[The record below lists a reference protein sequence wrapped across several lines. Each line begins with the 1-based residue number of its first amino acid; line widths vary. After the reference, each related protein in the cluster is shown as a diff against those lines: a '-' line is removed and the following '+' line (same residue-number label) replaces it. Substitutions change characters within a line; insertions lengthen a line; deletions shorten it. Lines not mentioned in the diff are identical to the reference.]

1 MFYLPSVRLSGKE
14 VIPIVEGGKGVSIS
28 TGLTSGLWAAN
39 GGVGTV
45 SAVNA
50 DFYDDNGN
58 IVRQIYTE
66 KTREGR
72 HQQLIDY
79 AIKGGIAQTK
89 IAHDLSNGEGRIHI
103 NVLWEMGA
111 VEAVLNGIL
120 EKTQGLIHGITSG
133 AGMPY
138 KLAEIATKYKVY
150 YYPIIS
156 SARAFRILY
165 KRSFNK
171 FREFLGG
178 VVYEDPWLAGGHIG
192 LSNAENENQPESAY
206 LRVKELRKTLVELS
220 LDYVPI
226 IVAGGIWWLSEFAD
240 WIDNKEI
247 GPIAFQFGSRPLLTQ
262 ESPISDA
269 WKQLLLRLRPEDIV
283 LNRFSP
289 TGFPS
294 NAINNNF
301 IKELADRITRQVNYS
316 LEMNEIFSE
325 KFDNFYVSKE
335 DIKKINDWYK
345 TGFTS
350 FNTTPSNTLLFLT
363 KEKAKEILRDQMSCS
378 GCLSRCL
385 FSGWNQS
392 GEQLKQDPRTFCIQK
407 TLQDIAHNGD
417 IEANL
422 LFAGKNAYRFSEDP
436 FYKNGFIPNIKQL
449 FDRILSGF

>member
-1 MFYLPSVRLSGKE
+1 MFYLPSLRLSGKE

-50 DFYDDNGN
+50 DFYDNNGN
-58 IVRQIYTE
+58 IVRQMYTE

-72 HQQLIDY
+72 HKQLIDY

-156 SARAFRILY
+156 SARAFKILY

-171 FREFLGG
+171 FKEFLGG

-192 LSNAENENQPESAY
+192 LSNAENQDQPESAY
-206 LRVKELRKTLVELS
+206 LRVKELRKALVELS
-220 LDYVPI
+220 LEYVPI
-226 IVAGGIWWLSEFAD
+226 IVAGGVWWLSEFAD

-269 WKQLLLRLRPEDIV
+269 WKQLLLRLRPEDII

-301 IKELADRITRQVNYS
+301 IKELADRITRQVRYS
-316 LEMNEIFSE
+316 LEMDEVFSE
-325 KFDNFYVSKE
+325 KFDNFYISKE
-335 DIKKINDWYK
+335 DIEKINDWYK
-345 TGFTS
+345 LGFTS

-363 KEKAKEILRDQMSCS
+363 KEKAKQILYDQMSCS

>member
-156 SARAFRILY
+156 SARAFKILY

-171 FREFLGG
+171 FKEFLGG

-192 LSNAENENQPESAY
+192 LSNAENQDQPESAY
-206 LRVKELRKTLVELS
+206 LRVKELRKALVELS
-220 LDYVPI
+220 LEYVPI
-226 IVAGGIWWLSEFAD
+226 IVAGGVWWLSEFAD

-301 IKELADRITRQVNYS
+301 IKELADRITRQVRYS
-316 LEMNEIFSE
+316 LEMDEVFSE

-335 DIKKINDWYK
+335 DIEKINDWYK
-345 TGFTS
+345 LGFTS

-363 KEKAKEILRDQMSCS
+363 KEKAKQILHDQMSCS